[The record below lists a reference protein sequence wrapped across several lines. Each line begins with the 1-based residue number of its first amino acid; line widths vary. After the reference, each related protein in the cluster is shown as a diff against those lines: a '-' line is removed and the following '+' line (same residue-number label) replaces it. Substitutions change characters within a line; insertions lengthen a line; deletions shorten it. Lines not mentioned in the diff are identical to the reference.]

1 MDGSDPV
8 LARTTSSLTQLVLA
22 TVPFFLLLTY
32 FLILSFQRTGIY
44 ERGEQMKLTLI
55 PLTHMLYVYL
65 SFFFLWTMLFLYLM
79 VFVPNRR
86 KLTES
91 YVTSDNEVV
100 LGDVK
105 FDDTRGRWGCLG
117 NFIAKFGNSDYAY
130 VSYRHKKGFVV
141 KKVRTYSPYDREQ
154 VAIILLPNRPKSGQ
168 PRCDIQTDAATFPKD
183 RDKSTPILMVCAAW
197 IFLSVLGSSIIVHQ
211 LYQIDDPDLEGLTGQ
226 DALIWTLCSFVLI
239 PFICYV
245 SNITKFLFYRKWVT
259 NSGKIVDEISQ
270 EAKIDKDASI
280 RPYEV
285 SEVCAW
291 QCQDSC

>member
-1 MDGSDPV
+1 
-8 LARTTSSLTQLVLA
+8 
-22 TVPFFLLLTY
+22 
-32 FLILSFQRTGIY
+32 
-44 ERGEQMKLTLI
+44 
-55 PLTHMLYVYL
+55 
-65 SFFFLWTMLFLYLM
+65 
-79 VFVPNRR
+79 
-86 KLTES
+86 
-91 YVTSDNEVV
+91 
-100 LGDVK
+100 
-105 FDDTRGRWGCLG
+105 
-117 NFIAKFGNSDYAY
+117 
-130 VSYRHKKGFVV
+130 
-141 KKVRTYSPYDREQ
+141 
-154 VAIILLPNRPKSGQ
+154 
-168 PRCDIQTDAATFPKD
+168 
-183 RDKSTPILMVCAAW
+183 MVCAAW